1 MVAILAFLRDF
12 LRLTFAMWLLKR
24 TRGRPGEEP
33 KSAII
38 GASAA
43 SPVLARSMPTL
54 FVCMSSTDLY
64 VCHRPTGRIAHAQKH
79 AKHML

>member
-1 MVAILAFLRDF
+1 MLVSLLLDF
-12 LRLTFAMWLLKR
+12 IASALVCSP
-24 TRGRPGEEP
+24 RGVTLEDTDGV
-33 KSAII
+33 I

-64 VCHRPTGRIAHAQKH
+64 VCHRPTGRIAHAQEH